1 MLAPWRRCCSR
12 PARAQIRSRWRWA
25 AARRGS
31 SACPDDPLVL
41 RQKWFGDSTGER
53 MKTRAAIMRG
63 TGQDWEVTELELDP
77 PKVGEVLVRFVASGL
92 CHSDEHIRSGD
103 LTPRFPI
110 VGGHEGAGVVEEV
123 GPGVTRLSV
132 GDHIVCSFLPVCG
145 HCRWCSTGHSNL
157 CDLGATILD
166 GCLTDGTYRF
176 HAADGED
183 VGGMCMLGTFSEHA
197 TVSELSC
204 VKVDDDLPLDKL
216 ALIGCG
222 VPTGWGSAVH
232 AAAVEPGDTIAIYG
246 IGGIGINSVQGA
258 ALAGARN
265 VVAIDPVA
273 MKREAAEQLGAT
285 HSCAT
290 AGEAALLIH
299 ELTRG
304 VMADKAFFSDGVAT
318 TEIVTDAFNTIRKGG
333 TVVITGLGDLVS
345 NNIQIN
351 SSMLT
356 LMEKRLQGS
365 LFGSGDPFHDIPLMV
380 QLYRSGDLK
389 LDELITTT
397 YKLDQINQGYQ
408 DMLDG
413 KNIRGLI
420 LHGS

>member
-1 MLAPWRRCCSR
+1 
-12 PARAQIRSRWRWA
+12 
-25 AARRGS
+25 
-31 SACPDDPLVL
+31 
-41 RQKWFGDSTGER
+41 
-53 MKTRAAIMRG
+53 MKTRAAIMRA
-63 TGQDWEVTELELDP
+63 TGKDWEVTELELDP

-145 HCRWCSTGHSNL
+145 HCRWCSTGKSNL

-176 HAADGED
+176 HTADGED
-183 VGGMCMLGTFSEHA
+183 VGGMCMLGTFAERA

-204 VKVDDDLPLDKL
+204 VKIDDDVPLEKA

-232 AAAVEPGDTIAIYG
+232 AAAVEPGDTILIYG
-246 IGGIGINSVQGA
+246 IGGIGINTVQGA

-265 VVAIDPVA
+265 VVVVDPVA
-273 MKREAAEQLGAT
+273 FKREKAQELGAT
-285 HSCAT
+285 HAFAT
-290 AGEAALLIH
+290 AGEAAMAVH
-299 ELTRG
+299 EMTRG
-304 VMADKAFFSDGVAT
+304 VMADKAFFFNGTAAT
-318 TEIVTDAFNTIRKGG
+318 ETVTDAFNTIRKGG
-333 TVVITGLGDLVS
+333 TVVITGLGDLTS

-351 SSMLT
+351 SSLLT
-356 LMEKRLQGS
+356 LMEKRIQGS
-365 LFGSGDPFHDIPLMV
+365 LFVSGDPFH
-380 QLYRSGDLK
+380 
-389 LDELITTT
+389 
-397 YKLDQINQGYQ
+397 
-408 DMLDG
+408 
-413 KNIRGLI
+413 
-420 LHGS
+420 